1 MLISSYNIQHKEKSK
16 NLNGGMMGVRV
27 RIHWFDR
34 GKTLSVGREC
44 SADLGNDNTIFKSIS
59 LAVAHN
65 VNNGNFPVEKHWVE
79 KLQPLFFHWIDLE
92 HYDYQV
98 AFDYKDK
105 WNINENSLRGRNVMT
120 MQFISVDEL
129 AGIPLPYPLATPPAG
144 WFICQGQVFDK
155 TKYPKLAHCYP
166 TGRLPD
172 LRGEFIRGWDNARGA
187 DTGRLLLSEQGDA
200 IRNITGKFA
209 NNGLAWSEGASSSV
223 GEGTFT
229 RLEGYL
235 TSNNNVSSGGCHYT
249 FDASKVV
256 PTATENRPR
265 NIAFNYIVRAI

>member
-1 MLISSYNIQHKEKSK
+1 
-16 NLNGGMMGVRV
+16 MGIRV
-27 RIHWFDR
+27 RMHWFD
-34 GKTLSVGREC
+34 KAKALSVDREY
-44 SADLGNDNTIFKSIS
+44 SADLGGHNAIFKSIGLS
-59 LAVAHN
+59 VDHN
-65 VNNGNFPVEKHWVE
+65 VNNGNFPVEKHWVTFM
-79 KLQPLFFHWIDLE
+79 QPLFYHWIDLE

-105 WNINENSLRGRNVMT
+105 WNINEHSLRGRNVMT

-187 DTGRLLLSEQGDA
+187 DTGRLLLSSQ
-200 IRNITGKFA
+200 
-209 NNGLAWSEGASSSV
+209 SESIQSH
-223 GEGTFT
+223 TH
-229 RLEGYL
+229 
-235 TSNNNVSSGGCHYT
+235 SGGVTGPSAGKIEGWGDGAPGVDNYQLVRT
-249 FDASKVV
+249 G
-256 PTATENRPR
+256 ATGGNETRPR